1 MSSIAA
7 GTSAGSAL
15 VSTGDTTGNLVL
27 QVNGTTPSVSL
38 AANGSIGVGSTPA
51 YGTSGQVLTS
61 SGTGSAP
68 TWATPSAG
76 AMVYISTTT
85 ASGSP
90 NVIDITSGFS
100 STYDDYLI
108 LVENVTV
115 GVVAS
120 AFSVRFYTAST
131 LRTTLYMASR
141 FSFISS
147 TITGGQTLNSSTIES
162 SSAIQTTS
170 VASASFWIKNANST
184 IAGGTQVQG
193 FVSCNDSTTAT
204 GNFNSTVSGTNQ
216 STSALT
222 GIRIFMGD
230 PTTTFLT
237 GTFRLYGI
245 AKS

>member
-1 MSSIAA
+1 MTTTINADTVVGGAVVTADASGLLGLQAA
-7 GTSAGSAL
+7 GN
-15 VSTGDTTGNLVL
+15 TGLTLN
-27 QVNGTTPSVSL
+27 SSR
-38 AANGSIGVGSTPA
+38 AIGVGASPSF
-51 YGTSGQVLTS
+51 GTAGQVLTS
-61 SGTGSAP
+61 AGTGAAP
-68 TWATPSAG
+68 TWTTPSAG
-76 AMVYISTTT
+76 AMVLISTTT

-108 LVENVTV
+108 LVENVTI

-131 LRTTLYMASR
+131 LRTTLYMYSR

-147 TITGGQTLNSSTIES
+147 TTTGGQSLSTSTIEAS
-162 SSAIQTTS
+162 SSVQTTS

-204 GNFNSTVSGTNQ
+204 GNFQSTCCGANQ